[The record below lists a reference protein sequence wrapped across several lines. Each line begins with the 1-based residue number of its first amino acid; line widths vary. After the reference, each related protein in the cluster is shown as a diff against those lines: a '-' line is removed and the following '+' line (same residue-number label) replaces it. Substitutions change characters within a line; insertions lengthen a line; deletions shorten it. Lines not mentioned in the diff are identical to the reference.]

1 MAWQRSGWLR
11 IYAGD
16 CELAIEHLKRAMR
29 LNPLDPL
36 MHLAHSA
43 MAFGYFLL
51 EDLDEA
57 SAWAERALHLRSDWP
72 PALRVLAM
80 SNALAGREQ
89 AAQQAMTRLRML
101 QPRLRVSNL
110 HEQIFLYRPEHM
122 AKYLEAM
129 RKAGLPE

>member
-1 MAWQRSGWLR
+1 
-11 IYAGD
+11 
-16 CELAIEHLKRAMR
+16 
-29 LNPLDPL
+29 

-51 EDLDEA
+51 GNVDEA
-57 SAWAERALHLRSDWP
+57 SAWAERALHLRSNWP

-89 AAQQAMTRLRML
+89 AARQVMNHLRMI

-110 HEQIFLYRPEHM
+110 HEQNLLHRAEHM
-122 AKYLEAM
+122 AKYIDAM